1 MSASSIAL
9 KIKNTDGDL
18 QEFTPADEM
27 YLAVKVGEALA
38 EASAGDIGD
47 ISLTNGDNIGSFV
60 DTYYNEPAGTHP
72 MSNITGTTVTTT
84 LKQVSGT
91 ASESSTKW

>member
-1 MSASSIAL
+1 MSASSIPL

-18 QEFTPADEM
+18 QEFTPAQEM

-47 ISLTNGDNIGSFV
+47 ISLTDGVSIGSYV
-60 DTYYNEPAGTHP
+60 DTYYNEPEGTHP
-72 MSNITGTTVTTT
+72 LSNITGTTVTTT
-84 LKQVSGT
+84 LKQVGGS
-91 ASESSTKW
+91 AS